1 MYICIYIYV
10 YICIEYLFHVGIV
23 ETSQKCDEAKVEQ
36 WIKKIPKDAP
46 DRQGGSRKNRGQIET
61 LLLLLN
67 RDFVYYYEGFY
78 FY

>member
-1 MYICIYIYV
+1 MHLYICIYMYRIF
-10 YICIEYLFHVGIV
+10 ISRISGIV

-36 WIKKIPKDAP
+36 WIKKIPKDAL